1 MKSLKVKDC
10 MATDLVTFTL
20 STNVVDAM
28 DLLLKHG
35 ISGAPVVDDE
45 GALVGIVS
53 EVDLIQVVVQDS
65 YYNEPVGIVADFMR
79 SNVETVTLDTDIFTL
94 AEKIIREHRRRYPVV
109 DEDGGLVGQI
119 SRRDVLRA
127 ASEFRSRASI

>member
-10 MATDLVTFTL
+10 MSANLVTFALT
-20 STNVVDAM
+20 TNVVDAM

-45 GALVGIVS
+45 GSLVGIVS

-79 SNVETVTLDTDIFTL
+79 ANVETVTSDTDIFTI
-94 AEKIIREHRRRYPVV
+94 AEKFIREHRRRYPVV
-109 DEDGGLVGQI
+109 DHGVLMGQI

-127 ASEFRSRASI
+127 ASEFLPSATS

>member
-10 MATDLVTFTL
+10 MAVNLVTFLTT
-20 STNVVDAM
+20 TNVVDAM

-45 GALVGIVS
+45 GSLVGIVS

-79 SNVETVTLDTDIFTL
+79 TNVETVTSDTDIFTL
-94 AEKIIREHRRRYPVV
+94 AEKFIREHRRRYPVV
-109 DEDGGLVGQI
+109 DSGVLVGQI
-119 SRRDVLRA
+119 SRRDVLLA
-127 ASEFRSRASI
+127 ASEFRPNAAD

>member
-10 MATDLVTFTL
+10 MSADLVAFALT
-20 STNVVDAM
+20 TNVVDAM

-45 GALVGIVS
+45 GSLVGIVS

-65 YYNEPVGIVADFMR
+65 YYDEPVGIVADFMR
-79 SNVETVTLDTDIFTL
+79 ANVETVTSDTDIFTI
-94 AEKIIREHRRRYPVV
+94 AEKFIREHRRRYPVV
-109 DEDGGLVGQI
+109 DRGVLVGQI

-127 ASEFRSRASI
+127 ASEFRPSAAS

>member
-10 MATDLVTFTL
+10 MAADLVTFTL
-20 STNVVDAM
+20 TTNVVDAM

-35 ISGAPVVDDE
+35 ISGAPVVDEE
-45 GALVGIVS
+45 GTLVGIVS

-65 YYNEPVGIVADFMR
+65 YYNVADFMR
-79 SNVETVTLDTDIFTL
+79 SNVETVTSDTDIFTL
-94 AEKIIREHRRRYPVV
+94 AEKFIREHRRRYPVV
-109 DEDGGLVGQI
+109 DGGVLVGQI

-127 ASEFRSRASI
+127 ASDFRPKAAI

>member
-10 MATDLVTFTL
+10 MATNLVTFTL

-28 DLLLKHG
+28 DVLLKHG
-35 ISGAPVVDDE
+35 ISGAPVVDGE

-65 YYNEPVGIVADFMR
+65 YYNEPAGIVADFMR
-79 SNVETVTLDTDIFTL
+79 SNVETVTSDTDIFTL
-94 AEKIIREHRRRYPVV
+94 AEKFIIEHRRRYPVV
-109 DEDGGLVGQI
+109 DKGRLVGQI

-127 ASEFRSRASI
+127 ASEFRPISST

>member
-1 MKSLKVKDC
+1 
-10 MATDLVTFTL
+10 MAVNLVTFLTT
-20 STNVVDAM
+20 TNVVDAM

-45 GALVGIVS
+45 GSLVGIVS

-79 SNVETVTLDTDIFTL
+79 ANVETVTSDTDIF
-94 AEKIIREHRRRYPVV
+94 IREHRRRYPVV
-109 DEDGGLVGQI
+109 DNGVLVGQI
-119 SRRDVLRA
+119 SRRDVLLA
-127 ASEFRSRASI
+127 ASGFRPNAAD

>member
-1 MKSLKVKDC
+1 MKSLKVKDW
-10 MATDLVTFTL
+10 MSADLLTFALT
-20 STNVVDAM
+20 TNVVDAM

-45 GALVGIVS
+45 GSLVGIVS

-79 SNVETVTLDTDIFTL
+79 ANVETVTSDTDIFTI
-94 AEKIIREHRRRYPVV
+94 AEKFIREHRRRYPVV
-109 DEDGGLVGQI
+109 DRGVLVGQI

-127 ASEFRSRASI
+127 ASEFRPSAAS

>member
-10 MATDLVTFTL
+10 MSADLVAFALT
-20 STNVVDAM
+20 TNVVDAM

-45 GALVGIVS
+45 GSLVGIVS

-79 SNVETVTLDTDIFTL
+79 ANVETVTSDTDIFTI
-94 AEKIIREHRRRYPVV
+94 AEKFIREHRRRYPVV
-109 DEDGGLVGQI
+109 DRGVLVGQI

-127 ASEFRSRASI
+127 ASEFRPSAAS

>member
-1 MKSLKVKDC
+1 MKSLKVRDC
-10 MATDLVTFTL
+10 MTADLVTFTL
-20 STNVVDAM
+20 TTNVVDAM

-35 ISGAPVVDDE
+35 ISGAPVVDEE

-79 SNVETVTLDTDIFTL
+79 SNVETVTSDTDIFTL
-94 AEKIIREHRRRYPVV
+94 AEKFIREHRRRYPVV
-109 DEDGGLVGQI
+109 DGGVLVGQI
-119 SRRDVLRA
+119 SRRDVLHA
-127 ASEFRSRASI
+127 ASEFRPKTAI

>member
-10 MATDLVTFTL
+10 MTADLVTFTL
-20 STNVVDAM
+20 KTNVVEAM
-28 DLLLKHG
+28 GLLLQRG

-45 GALVGIVS
+45 GTLVGIVS

-79 SNVETVTLDTDIFTL
+79 SNVETVTSDTDIFTL
-94 AEKIIREHRRRYPVV
+94 AEKFIREHRRRYPVV
-109 DEDGGLVGQI
+109 DEGVLVGQI

-127 ASEFRSRASI
+127 ASEFRPEVAV

>member
-109 DEDGGLVGQI
+109 DEEGGLVGQI

>member
-10 MATDLVTFTL
+10 MAADLVTFTL
-20 STNVVDAM
+20 TTNVVDAM

-35 ISGAPVVDDE
+35 ISGAPVVDEE
-45 GALVGIVS
+45 GTLVGIVS

-79 SNVETVTLDTDIFTL
+79 SNVETVT
-94 AEKIIREHRRRYPVV
+94 
-109 DEDGGLVGQI
+109 
-119 SRRDVLRA
+119 
-127 ASEFRSRASI
+127 

>member
-10 MATDLVTFTL
+10 MAANLLTFKLT
-20 STNVVDAM
+20 TNVVEAM

-35 ISGAPVVDDE
+35 ISGVPVVDDE
-45 GALVGIVS
+45 GTLVGIVS

-79 SNVETVTLDTDIFTL
+79 SNVETVRSDTDIFTL
-94 AEKIIREHRRRYPVV
+94 AEKFIREHRRRYPVV
-109 DEDGGLVGQI
+109 DGGVLVGQI

-127 ASEFRSRASI
+127 ASEFRSKAKG

>member
-10 MATDLVTFTL
+10 MSADLVAFALT
-20 STNVVDAM
+20 TNVVDAM

-45 GALVGIVS
+45 GSLVGIVS

-65 YYNEPVGIVADFMR
+65 YYNEPVGIVADFI
-79 SNVETVTLDTDIFTL
+79 SANVETVTSDIDIFTI
-94 AEKIIREHRRRYPVV
+94 AEKFIREHRRRYPVV
-109 DEDGGLVGQI
+109 DRGVLVGQI

-127 ASEFRSRASI
+127 ASEFRPSAAS